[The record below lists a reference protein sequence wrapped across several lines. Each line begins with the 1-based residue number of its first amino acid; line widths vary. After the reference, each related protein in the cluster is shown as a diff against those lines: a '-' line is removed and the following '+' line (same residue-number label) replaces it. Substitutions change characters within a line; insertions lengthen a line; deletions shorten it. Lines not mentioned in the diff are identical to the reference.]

1 MFFLF
6 MLFLLEI
13 FPLLEYTIYMRRYVK
28 KQIILTVII
37 SSCFMVVGLILGFM
51 LFGNK
56 AKEAEITLETLQNQ
70 IDVLE
75 NRLYGFNSDE
85 SIDIAYKE
93 NIHPIVN
100 FQDYTQD
107 EIQNIRIYEQAAPAV
122 VNITTEVM
130 GVNWFLEAM
139 PHEGGSGSGSIIDE
153 RGYVVTNV
161 HVIEDAYRIYISLSD
176 GTQYEGEVIGTDTA
190 SDLAVL
196 KFDPPPGVELTTIDF
211 ASSDNLVVGQKVI
224 AIGNPFGFER
234 TMTTGIVSA
243 LGRPIQTSNQTIIRD
258 MIQTDTSINPGNSG
272 GPLLDTQG
280 RMIGVNTIIYSSSG
294 VSSGIGFAVPIDT
307 AKRVVADLIEH
318 GVVQRGV
325 LDPNSRLVQVTRSIA
340 SYANLSTTG
349 GLLISELTENGSAEQ
364 AGLRAGTEGVR
375 YGSGRSAVIIY
386 LGGDV
391 ITGIDGEPIV
401 TFADYYSLLESKKP
415 GDIVTVDIMR
425 GREKLTVKLELS
437 QSNER

>member
-1 MFFLF
+1 M
-6 MLFLLEI
+6 
-13 FPLLEYTIYMRRYVK
+13 
-28 KQIILTVII
+28 VI
-37 SSCFMVVGLILGFM
+37 GLILGSVF
-51 LFGNK
+51 FGS
-56 AKEAEITLETLQNQ
+56 AKDTQTVFKEMQSQ
-70 IDVLE
+70 IDTLE
-75 NRLYGFNSDE
+75 NRLYGSNTVPSQA
-85 SIDIAYKE
+85 SIQSQTIQ
-93 NIHPIVN
+93 PIVN
-100 FQDYTQD
+100 YQNFTQD
-107 EIQNIRIYEQAAPAV
+107 EIQNIRIYEAAAPAV

-139 PHEGGSGSGSIIDE
+139 PHEGGSGSGSIIDS

-211 ASSDNLVVGQKVI
+211 SSSENLVVGQKVI

-258 MIQTDTSINPGNSG
+258 MIQTDTAINPGNSG

-307 AKRVVADLIEH
+307 AKRVVSDLIEY
-318 GVVQRGV
+318 GQVQRGV

-340 SYANLSTTG
+340 SYAELSVSH
-349 GLLISELTENGSAEQ
+349 GLLVSELTKNGTAEK
-364 AGLRAGTEGVR
+364 AGLKAGTEGVR
-375 YGSGRSAVIIY
+375 YGSGRNAVIIY

-391 ITGIDGEPIV
+391 ITSIDGEPIR

-415 GDIVTVDIMR
+415 GDMIAIGVRR
-425 GREKLTVKLELS
+425 GQQELSIKLELS
-437 QSNER
+437 TSNVR

>member
-1 MFFLF
+1 
-6 MLFLLEI
+6 
-13 FPLLEYTIYMRRYVK
+13 
-28 KQIILTVII
+28 
-37 SSCFMVVGLILGFM
+37 MVVGLILGSA

-56 AKEAEITLETLQNQ
+56 TKDAHTTLESLQNQ
-70 IDVLE
+70 IAVLE
-75 NRLYGFNSDE
+75 NRLYTFDDGNTEIS
-85 SIDIAYKE
+85 SISN
-93 NIHPIVN
+93 NIQPVISY
-100 FQDYTQD
+100 QDYTQD
-107 EIQNIRIYEQAAPAV
+107 EIQNIRIYEQSAPAV

-130 GVNWFLEAM
+130 GVNWFLEAI

-176 GTQYEGEVIGTDTA
+176 GTQYEGEVVGTDSA

-196 KFDPPPGVELTTIDF
+196 KFDPPRGVELSTIDF
-211 ASSDNLVVGQKVI
+211 ASSNNLVVGQKVI

-258 MIQTDTSINPGNSG
+258 MIQTDTAINPGNSG

-280 RMIGVNTIIYSSSG
+280 KMIGVNTIIYSASG

-307 AKRVVADLIEH
+307 AKRVVADLIEY
-318 GVVQRGV
+318 GQVQRGV

-340 SYANLSTTG
+340 SYANLSVSH
-349 GLLISELTENGSAEQ
+349 GLLVSELTENGPAEK
-364 AGLRAGTEGVR
+364 AGLIAGTEGVR
-375 YGSGRSAVIIY
+375 YGSGRNAVIIY

-391 ITGIDGEPIV
+391 ITSIDGESIR

-415 GDIVTVDIMR
+415 GDEVTLGVQR
-425 GREKLTVKLELS
+425 GRQDISITLELS
-437 QSNER
+437 ASNER